1 MRLERMPKV
10 RTSRLD
16 FMNTLNG
23 IKTSDSS
30 AFKKLNPHIFG
41 GGPLL
46 DEKHPYGHVNLGG
59 EDDAEHDF
67 IEAMTAERKPR
78 PTTEEEKL
86 NKLERAFLA
95 YLRAINPPYIGIQ
108 NVTLK
113 LAHDCRFTPDFTYVD
128 KNGLLWFVDV
138 KGPHQWEDS
147 LIKIKTAARMF
158 TWAHFALAKRGKGS
172 TPWEITVIKT

>member
-1 MRLERMPKV
+1 
-10 RTSRLD
+10 
-16 FMNTLNG
+16 MNSIDAL
-23 IKTSDSS
+23 KSS
-30 AFKKLNPHIFG
+30 ESESFRKKNPHLFQVG
-41 GGPLL
+41 GSAVP
-46 DEKHPYGHVNLGG
+46 NLAGYHGG
-59 EDDAEHDF
+59 EDDVEHDH
-67 IEAMTAERKPR
+67 IEALTAARKPR
-78 PTTEEEKL
+78 PTTDEDKL

-128 KNGLLWFVDV
+128 QSGLLWFVDV

-158 TWAHFALAKRGKGS
+158 TWALFALAKRGTGNA
-172 TPWEITVIKT
+172 PWEITVIKT